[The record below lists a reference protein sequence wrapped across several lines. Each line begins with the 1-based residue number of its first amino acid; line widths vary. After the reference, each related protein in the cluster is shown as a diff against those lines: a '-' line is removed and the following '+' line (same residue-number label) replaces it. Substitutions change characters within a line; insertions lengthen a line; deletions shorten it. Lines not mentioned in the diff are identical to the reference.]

1 MYHSF
6 FIHSSVD
13 GHLGFFHILA
23 IVNSATVNIGVHV
36 SFSIMVFFG
45 YMPTSGVV
53 GLYASFIPS
62 FKKKLHTVLHS
73 GYTNL
78 HSHPLSSFFIV
89 YLL

>member
-1 MYHSF
+1 MGKPGKDTALQNKHK
-6 FIHSSVD
+6 SS
-13 GHLGFFHILA
+13 GTSL
-23 IVNSATVNIGVHV
+23 V